1 MFFFL
6 EIRSISLP
14 NPTTPPQ
21 SPLKQTP
28 PPTSPRRRTTPQRQT
43 PRSGPINLRR
53 CTRWTTVRRCTRW
66 TTVRRFTRGTTV
78 KSRTRL
84 TTVNTNINTQ
94 QTHQNT
100 RKHFNSL
107 FLFLK
112 LVQLCFASWRSMFWI
127 SSGFHIAA
135 QVLYR
140 GGSLLIQ

>member
-6 EIRSISLP
+6 EIRSTSLP

-43 PRSGPINLRR
+43 PRSGPINL
-53 CTRWTTVRRCTRW
+53 RRCTRW

>member
-1 MFFFL
+1 M
-6 EIRSISLP
+6 
-14 NPTTPPQ
+14 
-21 SPLKQTP
+21 
-28 PPTSPRRRTTPQRQT
+28 
-43 PRSGPINLRR
+43 
-53 CTRWTTVRRCTRW
+53 RRCTRW

-140 GGSLLIQ
+140 GGISFNTVTLWELSRRNFQFPLTWNNIKKVTFKNTFPKLGKNANLFYLNKNKY